1 LARSAPPAPGEWERA
16 TSPGNQGVT
25 ARVPEEVGPDRA
37 PPAPSAAEPAREAT
51 LKERFRSYL
60 APKEAIPGRV
70 SAALALI
77 GLVGFLGLW
86 AALTYG
92 GRISDYFLPSPTAV
106 VGEWARLITEGS
118 FHEDVW
124 ASARRIFLGFAIS
137 AALAVP
143 LGIVMGSFRF
153 FQSLLE
159 PLIGAVRYMPASAF
173 IPLLII
179 WLGIGDAQKVGVVF
193 IGVFFPL
200 TLLIADVS
208 ASVSKE
214 LINIAYTLG
223 ASRWQVFTRVLL
235 PASLPGV
242 VDNLRITMGW
252 AWTYLIVA
260 ELVGAENGIGH
271 LILQSQR
278 FLATDRI
285 IASILTIG
293 LLGLLTD
300 AAFRL
305 LYARLFPYVEKLQT

>member
-1 LARSAPPAPGEWERA
+1 MRDGSDVAPLAARGVPVARPPADERAEGTMAPAPG
-16 TSPGNQGVT
+16 
-25 ARVPEEVGPDRA
+25 RVDR
-37 PPAPSAAEPAREAT
+37 PAGSLANAREIPLRLGT
-51 LKERFRSYL
+51 YL
-60 APKEAIPGRV
+60 APKEALPRGV
-70 SAALALI
+70 SLGLALT
-77 GLVGFLGLW
+77 GLGLFIAIW

-106 VGEWARLITEGS
+106 LSEWGQLIVKGD
-118 FHEDVW
+118 FLEDVW
-124 ASARRIFLGFAIS
+124 ASARRILLGFAIS

-153 FQSLLE
+153 FQALLE

-208 ASVSKE
+208 ASVPKE

-223 ASRWQVFTRVLL
+223 ASRWQVFSRVLL

-293 LLGLLTD
+293 LLGVASD
-300 AAFRL
+300 GVFRL
-305 LYARLFPYVEKLQT
+305 FSARFFPYVEKLQT

>member
-1 LARSAPPAPGEWERA
+1 MSQPADAVGSGRA
-16 TSPGNQGVT
+16 SPGSQP
-25 ARVPEEVGPDRA
+25 R
-37 PPAPSAAEPAREAT
+37 PASAAIEPSARGGAG
-51 LKERFRSYL
+51 RSEIWTYL
-60 APKEAIPGRV
+60 APKEAIPARLAAGL
-70 SAALALI
+70 ALA
-77 GLVGFLGLW
+77 GLGLFIGVW

-106 VGEWARLITEGS
+106 LTEWGRLIQEGG
-118 FHEDVW
+118 FGEDVW
-124 ASARRIFLGFAIS
+124 ASTRRIFLGFAIS

-153 FQSLLE
+153 FQALLE

-179 WLGIGDAQKVGVVF
+179 WLGIGDAQKIGVVF

-208 ASVSKE
+208 ASVPKE

-242 VDNLRITMGW
+242 MDNLRITMGW

-293 LLGLLTD
+293 LLGVLTD
-300 AAFRL
+300 IAFRL
-305 LYARLFPYVEKLQT
+305 FYARLFPYVEKLRS

>member
-1 LARSAPPAPGEWERA
+1 
-16 TSPGNQGVT
+16 VT
-25 ARVPEEVGPDRA
+25 LSLTGLVLFV
-37 PPAPSAAEPAREAT
+37 
-51 LKERFRSYL
+51 
-60 APKEAIPGRV
+60 AIWAFVTYTGRV
-70 SAALALI
+70 
-77 GLVGFLGLW
+77 
-86 AALTYG
+86 
-92 GRISDYFLPSPTAV
+92 SDYFLPSPTAV
-106 VGEWARLITEGS
+106 LTEWGNLIVERG
-118 FHEDVW
+118 FLEDVW
-124 ASARRIFLGFAIS
+124 ASSRRIFLGFAIS

-143 LGIVMGSFRF
+143 LGIVMGSFQF
-153 FQSLLE
+153 FQALLE

-179 WLGIGDAQKVGVVF
+179 WLGIADAQKVGVVF

-208 ASVSKE
+208 ANVQKE

-260 ELVGAENGIGH
+260 ELVGAQNGLGH

-293 LLGLLTD
+293 LLGVLTD
-300 AAFRL
+300 GVFRFVS
-305 LYARLFPYVEKLQT
+305 ARLFPYVERVQT

>member
-1 LARSAPPAPGEWERA
+1 MLAAP
-16 TSPGNQGVT
+16 V
-25 ARVPEEVGPDRA
+25 ARTGLRD
-37 PPAPSAAEPAREAT
+37 
-51 LKERFRSYL
+51 YL
-60 APKEAIPGRV
+60 APKEAIPRRV
-70 SAALALI
+70 AVVLGTVGLALFVAI
-77 GLVGFLGLW
+77 WSYLS
-86 AALTYG
+86 YG
-92 GRISDYFLPSPTAV
+92 GVVEPYFLPSPTV
-106 VGEWARLITEGS
+106 VLTEWARMFREAA

-137 AALAVP
+137 AAVAVP
-143 LGIVMGSFRF
+143 LGILMGSFRF
-153 FQSLLE
+153 FQAMLE
-159 PLIGAVRYMPASAF
+159 PLIGAARYMPASAF

-179 WLGIGDAQKVGVVF
+179 WLGIGDKQKVGVVF

-208 ASVSKE
+208 ANVSKE

-223 ASRWQVFTRVLL
+223 ASRWQVFWRVLL

-260 ELVGAENGIGH
+260 ELVGAKNGIGH

-293 LLGLLTD
+293 LLGIATDLL
-300 AAFRL
+300 FRL
-305 LYARLFPYVEKLQT
+305 LYARIFPYMEKVQS

>member
-1 LARSAPPAPGEWERA
+1 MS
-16 TSPGNQGVT
+16 
-25 ARVPEEVGPDRA
+25 
-37 PPAPSAAEPAREAT
+37 PSAQEDALSRRPAGPEQYGDGSLAVVPPVSRPGFWA
-51 LKERFRSYL
+51 YL
-60 APKEAIPGRV
+60 APKEPIPGRIA
-70 SAALALI
+70 AALALV
-77 GLVGFLGLW
+77 GLGAFIAIW
-86 AALTYG
+86 ALLTYG
-92 GRISDYFLPSPTAV
+92 GRVSDYFLPSPTAV
-106 VGEWARLITEGS
+106 LAEWGRLIQGGA
-118 FHEDVW
+118 FFEDVW
-124 ASARRIFLGFAIS
+124 ASTRRIFLGFAIS
-137 AALAVP
+137 AAIAVP
-143 LGIVMGSFRF
+143 LGILMGSFRF
-153 FQSLLE
+153 FQALLE

-208 ASVSKE
+208 AGVPKE

-223 ASRWQVFTRVLL
+223 ASRWQVFWRVLL

-260 ELVGAENGIGH
+260 ELVGADSGIGH

-293 LLGLLTD
+293 LLGVLTD
-300 AAFRL
+300 TLFRV

>member
-1 LARSAPPAPGEWERA
+1 MGM
-16 TSPGNQGVT
+16 
-25 ARVPEEVGPDRA
+25 
-37 PPAPSAAEPAREAT
+37 PARFWA
-51 LKERFRSYL
+51 YL
-60 APKEAIPGRV
+60 APKEVIPRGVAMTLALVGLALFVAIWSFLSYSGRV
-70 SAALALI
+70 SD
-77 GLVGFLGLW
+77 F
-86 AALTYG
+86 
-92 GRISDYFLPSPTAV
+92 FLPSPTAV
-106 VGEWARLITEGS
+106 LAEWRDLVVERD
-118 FHEDVW
+118 FLEDVW
-124 ASARRIFLGFAIS
+124 ASSRRILLGFAVS

-153 FQSLLE
+153 FQALLE

-179 WLGIGDAQKVGVVF
+179 WLGIGDAQKIGVVF

-208 ASVSKE
+208 AGVSKE

-223 ASRWQVFTRVLL
+223 ASRWQVFARVLL

-260 ELVGAENGIGH
+260 ELVGAQNGLGH

-293 LLGLLTD
+293 LLGVLTD
-300 AAFRL
+300 GLFRL
-305 LYARLFPYVEKLQT
+305 ISLRLFPYVERVPS

>member
-1 LARSAPPAPGEWERA
+1 MSARERSLAPGSGDPA
-16 TSPGNQGVT
+16 SSPS
-25 ARVPEEVGPDRA
+25 AREGAFPRRPSGPDERGNGPRA
-37 PPAPSAAEPAREAT
+37 APLPGGHPGFWA
-51 LKERFRSYL
+51 YL
-60 APKEAIPGRV
+60 APKEPIPGRV
-70 SAALALI
+70 SAALALV
-77 GLVGFLGLW
+77 GLGGFIAIW
-86 AALTYG
+86 ALLTYG
-92 GRISDYFLPSPTAV
+92 GRVSDYFLPSPTAV
-106 VGEWARLITEGS
+106 LAEWGRLIQGGA
-118 FHEDVW
+118 FFEDVW
-124 ASARRIFLGFAIS
+124 ASTRRIFLGFAIS

-143 LGIVMGSFRF
+143 LGILMGSFRF
-153 FQSLLE
+153 FQALLE

-179 WLGIGDAQKVGVVF
+179 WLGIGDAQKIGVVF

-208 ASVSKE
+208 AGVPKE

-223 ASRWQVFTRVLL
+223 ASRWQVFWRVLL

-260 ELVGAENGIGH
+260 ELVGAESGIGH

-293 LLGLLTD
+293 LLGVLTD
-300 AAFRL
+300 ALFRV